1 MKMAERLQL
10 DTSSDMAA
18 LSEIAA
24 AALRDG
30 QLIIAP
36 MEHAYIFV
44 ADAFNH
50 GAVKKMHIL
59 RGDSLGVAAQVLVG
73 DLKMARGI
81 THEFSGTLTQICER
95 FWPGLLTVKIAP
107 AQGLVW
113 NLGDDR
119 TLEQIAIRVPA
130 SEFLRSVA
138 LATGPL
144 AVASA
149 ATTGAAPRRKSG
161 LFPVR
166 ESEYAYL
173 FDAGELPEGEVSTVI
188 AANGDGITLT
198 RAGAITLAEL
208 REVTPN
214 IAVPA

>member
-1 MKMAERLQL
+1 MAERLQL
-10 DTSSDMAA
+10 DADSDLSA
-18 LSEIAA
+18 LSELAA
-24 AALRDG
+24 AALREG

-59 RGDSLGVAAQVLVG
+59 RGDPLGVAAQVLVG
-73 DLKMARGI
+73 DIKMARGI
-81 THEFSGTLTQICER
+81 THDFGATLTDICQT

-119 TLEQIAIRVPA
+119 TLDQIAIRVPA
-130 SEFLRSVA
+130 ADFLRQVA
-138 LATGPL
+138 LTTGPL

-149 ATTGAAPRRKSG
+149 ATTGAAPRRNSG
-161 LFPVR
+161 LFPAR
-166 ESEYAYL
+166 DSDYAYL
-173 FDAGELPEGEVSTVI
+173 FDAGELPAGEVSTVI
-188 AANGDGITLT
+188 SAHGDGVALV
-198 RAGAITLAEL
+198 RAGAISLADL
-208 REVTPN
+208 RAVTPN

>member
-1 MKMAERLQL
+1 MAERIQL
-10 DTSSDMAA
+10 DASSDLAT
-18 LSEIAA
+18 LSEQAA
-24 AALRDG
+24 SALREG

-36 MEHAYIFV
+36 IEHAYIFV

-81 THEFSGTLTQICER
+81 THEFGATLTQVCER

-119 TLEQIAIRVPA
+119 TLDQIAIRVPR

-149 ATTGAAPRRKSG
+149 ATTGAKPRRTSG

-173 FDAGELPEGEVSTVI
+173 FDAGELPSGEVSTVI
-188 AANGDGITLT
+188 SAEGDGITLT

-214 IAVPA
+214 IAVPN